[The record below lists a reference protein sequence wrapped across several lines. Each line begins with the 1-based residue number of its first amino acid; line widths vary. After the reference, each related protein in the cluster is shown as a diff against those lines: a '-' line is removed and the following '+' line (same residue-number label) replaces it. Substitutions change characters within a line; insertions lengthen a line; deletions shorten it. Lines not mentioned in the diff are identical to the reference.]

1 MKGPGMSSSV
11 TINRVLEEIEQLDPD
26 DRIYIHRILSSRL
39 IETERERIAERA
51 RDAEKNYSLGQVRSG
66 SVHDLMS
73 ELND

>member
-1 MKGPGMSSSV
+1 MSSSV

>member
-1 MKGPGMSSSV
+1 MSSSV

-26 DRIYIHRILSSRL
+26 DRIYVHRILSSRL

-73 ELND
+73 ELK

>member
-1 MKGPGMSSSV
+1 MSSSV

-39 IETERERIAERA
+39 IEIERERIAERA

-66 SVHDLMS
+66 SAHDLMS

>member
-1 MKGPGMSSSV
+1 MALSYYLFFIRQQPRSFK
-11 TINRVLEEIEQLDPD
+11 
-26 DRIYIHRILSSRL
+26 RIYESGFSLMYRILSSRL

>member
-1 MKGPGMSSSV
+1 VP
-11 TINRVLEEIEQLDPD
+11 EEIEQLDPD
-26 DRIYIHRILSSRL
+26 DRISIHRILSSRL

-51 RDAEKNYSLGQVRSG
+51 RDAEKNYSLGHVRSG

>member
-1 MKGPGMSSSV
+1 MP
-11 TINRVLEEIEQLDPD
+11 EEIEQLDPD
-26 DRIYIHRILSSRL
+26 DRISIHRILSSRL

-51 RDAEKNYSLGQVRSG
+51 RDAEKNYSLGHVRSG